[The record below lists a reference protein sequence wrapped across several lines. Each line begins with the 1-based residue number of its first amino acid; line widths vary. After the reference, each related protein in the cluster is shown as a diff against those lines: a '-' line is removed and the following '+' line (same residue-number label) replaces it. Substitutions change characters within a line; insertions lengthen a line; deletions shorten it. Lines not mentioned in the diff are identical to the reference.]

1 MNGSPTDPLSC
12 HYCYDRV
19 ITPESG
25 PRLNNRGIS
34 EISLASYGAINQCYE
49 DYEYN
54 KYSPDSD
61 LYAEQSISSAHR
73 GILSLESR
81 ILRPYSA
88 ILKFLGMRA
97 FRGEYIVH
105 KVVSVLWPL
114 VLFACL
120 IIGYVINYKVCQHDE
135 PSDIHKHETKSHEK
149 FKKICYNVTIPYI
162 YMDSVCDNTLDS
174 IIPSVLHFIAF
185 FVTFW
190 NFRVKRSE
198 QVEALVQKC
207 FVTSFFGTNTT
218 THKRQLNRCLKVY
231 SLYGIL
237 SLVGLLFMTLLNS
250 YFGKTFVLSEC
261 LQNYNFNAV
270 EKYFMGIGYAIP
282 MFLMH
287 VTYFPILIN
296 YIMQSRLIGFLINE
310 LRELLREK
318 RTTLK
323 VIMQEAHDT
332 STFIHKL
339 NYESSPATSLMIF
352 YLFYGLF
359 IDMRVIVTKTQGA
372 GGLYSLWYYECKPE
386 YNVQQCDTIKS
397 VVTYGRISLLCMAV
411 KHTILLTLVLLV
423 LVEGCRVN
431 MHFRQLVNQAMETRV
446 FGFKTACFH
455 ELDSFH
461 YYIKSL
467 RMRAKLFQFPL
478 EAKRLV
484 FPCVLM
490 IYVGLCVL
498 MSFE

>member
-1 MNGSPTDPLSC
+1 MKKSISEKGAAKRKQKHGRIFCWQTLLKCVSNDLTRDSWKLEHCMLYLLREIILNFQESQVKSFETHFSAMGYSRVFYFSKNFKSLAHQEPELCAFEKRMNGSPTDPLSC

-34 EISLASYGAINQCYE
+34 EISLTSYGAINQCYE

-105 KVVSVLWPL
+105 KVVSVMWPL

-120 IIGYVINYKVCQHDE
+120 ITGYVINYKVCQHDE
-135 PSDIHKHETKSHEK
+135 PSDEHKHETKSHEK
-149 FKKICYNVTIPYI
+149 FKEICYNVTIPYI

-339 NYESSPATSLMIF
+339 NYESSPATSLMVF

-359 IDMRVIVTKTQGA
+359 IDLRVIATKTQGA
-372 GGLYSLWYYECKPE
+372 GGLYSLWYYD
-386 YNVQQCDTIKS
+386 CD
-397 VVTYGRISLLCMAV
+397 GN
-411 KHTILLTLVLLV
+411 
-423 LVEGCRVN
+423 EGVWIQN
-431 MHFRQLVNQAMETRV
+431 
-446 FGFKTACFH
+446 G
-455 ELDSFH
+455 
-461 YYIKSL
+461 
-467 RMRAKLFQFPL
+467 LF
-478 EAKRLV
+478 
-484 FPCVLM
+484 
-490 IYVGLCVL
+490 
-498 MSFE
+498 S